1 MASRPS
7 PARRRAASALWR
19 KLSIADFAPGLSI
32 KIASGEAD

>member
-7 PARRRAASALWR
+7 AVRRRAASAFWR
-19 KLSIADFAPGLSI
+19 TLSIADFAPGLSI